1 MHFEFLLEEESAE
14 RVLDNLLPKIIMG
27 EHTYR
32 CIRFQGKK
40 DLLNKLPLELKGYA
54 KWIPIDYRIVVLVD
68 RDRAECIE
76 LKNSLN
82 KIAKTAGLKVKTGT
96 DAGSFQVLNRVAV
109 EEIEAWFF
117 GDADAMRLA
126 YPKLTEN
133 FEMKAKYRI
142 PDSIQNTWE
151 SMESLLQRGGY
162 FKTGLRKTEAAYEI
176 SKNMEPL
183 KNRSKSF
190 QVFWQG
196 ISDCLQDEN

>member
-1 MHFEFLLEEESAE
+1 MHFEFLLEEDSAE

-68 RDRAECIE
+68 RDRDDCIE

-82 KIAKTAGLKVKTGT
+82 EIAKTAGLKVKTGT

-126 YPKLTEN
+126 YPKLSKN

>member
-68 RDRAECIE
+68 RDRDDCIE

-82 KIAKTAGLKVKTGT
+82 EIAKTAGLKVKTGT
-96 DAGSFQVLNRVAV
+96 DAGSFQVLSRVAV

-126 YPKLTEN
+126 YPKLSKN

>member
-68 RDRAECIE
+68 RDRDDCIE

-82 KIAKTAGLKVKTGT
+82 EIAKTAGLKVKTGT

-126 YPKLTEN
+126 YPKLSKN
-133 FEMKAKYRI
+133 FEMKTKYRI